1 MNKQRRA
8 NIQKTI
14 ELLDK
19 YKSDAE
25 KIESSIKTLLE
36 TEEQHRDNIPAEPR
50 YEHLIEKADC
60 ACDYIGAAG
69 EYMEESKSFIDDVI
83 NSLQKA
89 ME

>member
-25 KIESSIKTLLE
+25 RIESSIKTLLE

-50 YEHLIEKADC
+50 YRHLIEKADC

-69 EYMEESKSFIDDVI
+69 EYMEEVRCSIDYVI

-89 ME
+89 MK